1 MDDKLKVFWNL
12 DVLVKMC
19 RSKSDGPSLRIEEN
33 EIQEKIEAYSQEIE
47 EIKTI
52 SEEDIYDT
60 SAEMADRNIEI
71 ITKKQLQTL
80 KNNLKEKNKE
90 LNKLKEDEENLYKQ
104 TSLLR
109 DNKASQEKYITSMQE
124 RISESIENDIIDR
137 YNALIAETS
146 EKIAKLNDN
155 LLNQN
160 TSYNEVQKEII
171 KVSDTIKKIEQ
182 EIDKKK
188 NLLTETKN
196 NLENKENYIDK
207 TKKEK
212 NNKRIVDLENKIYKL
227 NNRLEKLREDPK
239 YLESKIKDIIN
250 NKEDISKAKL
260 YLTRLIEKVIK
271 IPYINVS
278 VDNTLEEELLRATQA
293 RDTFAN
299 EIDQKSY
306 NILEANTPEKV
317 RIEFLNKRI
326 TKWQLELEDLKKKI
340 NLIDKD
346 QQFNYEKKNIIIADM
361 IKTMKND
368 LKEFER
374 AYAEAPDINIGAKAS
389 LKAALDE
396 KKEDL
401 VEAEKIA
408 TAFKKDEA
416 EDIANATRT
425 LKYECD
431 QINKNIYNAEIEIT
445 SIKNR
450 LTSKKSGLIDITSRN
465 KDKDVLKELAQIVID
480 IKHRRSFP
488 ETPLEIIKRL
498 EEELHIKIMND
509 IDREKIE
516 NTSSVEPKNYDEY
529 LHIEEEELIT
539 SISEESE
546 SLKNE
551 KRGIKVVEEVEIN
564 KPFLL
569 LEDDEDTSSTQRTT
583 INLENAIK
591 EENDLE
597 NIDLDTEMIKE
608 NEEIEENPET
618 PLVTEEIEPIALE
631 ETNENIVSNEEQ
643 REIAN
648 ESQDIKIKEENRED
662 VLKNIMEED
671 KSSIEKK
678 EWDEINPTEE
688 ENRKENS
695 AESSEIINESL
706 KQTIPNVQE
715 NQNIDLASQQ
725 NEQAVIEESMNLEN
739 DEALNIEEML
749 DRTIKNDEIQ
759 LSNEIHENQED
770 DLSINNIFNEKI
782 NTNKTLN
789 DNIATNQNLTNEL
802 EEYLNTLDN

>member
-60 SAEMADRNIEI
+60 SSEMADRNIEI

-539 SISEESE
+539 SIPEESE

>member
-539 SISEESE
+539 SIPEESE